1 LSGISVAIP
10 VSFLNP
16 ETPDNILPLVQ
27 NVADP
32 SPNWG
37 WRNRERRDLQTRSR
51 PDLVLCL
58 ALIHHVVITANIPLA
73 EFIDWLASLTDKLV
87 IEYVS
92 RKDDKVKILLRNKE
106 DKYQDYSR
114 ESLEANLKRHFEISR
129 QQQLNIGNRRLYHC
143 VKRTTTDNMKE

>member
-1 LSGISVAIP
+1 MERLY
-10 VSFLNP
+10 LNKD
-16 ETPDNILPLVQ
+16 TPDNILPLVQ

-37 WRNRERRDLQTRSR
+37 WRNSERSDLQSRSK

-73 EFIDWLASLTDKLV
+73 ELVDWLAGLSDRLV

-92 RKDDKVKILLRNKE
+92 RRDDKVKTLLRNKE
-106 DKYQDYSR
+106 DKYKDYSC
-114 ESLEANLKRHFEISR
+114 ESLEANLKRHFEILR
-129 QQQLNIGNRRLYHC
+129 QQDLNNGD
-143 VKRTTTDNMKE
+143 RTLFFCEKTQAGQD